1 MGTKKRITKDNYQ
14 EIVLRRSII
23 ACWVILGIC
32 FFIKIFGGNFFEIV
46 CTNDKFV
53 SICNFIDKSW
63 IAYLLRCISFLFSSF
78 LIFKCIDYGSSKIK
92 TIIFL
97 ILCMCV
103 WSYKH
108 LINLGVINVGTLLY
122 NVLDF
127 VSLYIISVICS
138 SKKNIYSRFIK
149 PLIFIALLFV
159 FSIISATTKN
169 IGIHESLNSYFV
181 EGIIFMIDYYI
192 MIVLTYLYAKRRYLR
207 WVNGDGSLG

>member
-14 EIVLRRSII
+14 EVALKRSII
-23 ACWVILGIC
+23 ACWVILIIC
-32 FFIKIFGGNFFEIV
+32 FVIKIFGGNYFGIV
-46 CTNDKFV
+46 CTNDKFLA
-53 SICNFIDKSW
+53 ICNYIDNSW
-63 IAYLLRCISFLFSSF
+63 IAYLLRCISFLLSSF

-97 ILCMCV
+97 MLCMCV

-108 LINLGVINVGTLLY
+108 LINLGIINVGTFIY
-122 NVLDF
+122 AVMDF
-127 VSLYIISVICS
+127 VSLYIMSVICS
-138 SKKNIYSRFIK
+138 SKKNIYVRFIK
-149 PLIFIALLFV
+149 PIIFIALLLA
-159 FSIISATTKN
+159 FSLISATTKN

-192 MIVLTYLYAKRRYLR
+192 MIVLTYLYAKRRYYK